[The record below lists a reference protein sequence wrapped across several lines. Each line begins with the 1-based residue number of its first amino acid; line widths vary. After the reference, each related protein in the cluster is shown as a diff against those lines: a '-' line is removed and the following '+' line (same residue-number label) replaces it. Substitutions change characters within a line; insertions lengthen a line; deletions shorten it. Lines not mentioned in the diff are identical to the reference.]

1 MNNYSRLYGS
11 LVLTFLIG
19 GCSAIGPDYAK
30 PSTVS
35 PVKFRFSDTNDSAQ
49 HAINTKWWETFE
61 DAELSRN
68 IDLAL
73 TNNQDLLSSQ
83 ASVDSLLGKFDQ
95 AKSYLYPQ
103 INGNG
108 SLDKKGV
115 ANATNNGY
123 MLREGVT
130 STYAASLSLVSY
142 EIDLFGKVRR
152 ANEAA
157 RALLLSSEYARQT
170 LRISIA
176 SSVAAS
182 YIHLASLNGQI
193 ALAKENFQASG
204 DIEQQSALKYRYGS
218 INETIYLQSKS
229 ALESAK
235 ATLSQLQ
242 AAKISEEANFN
253 LLLARNPQEVKTT
266 SLDLLHIPVVPAA
279 LPSSIL
285 TNRPDIAIAEQNL
298 IAANAQIGIARAAY
312 YPSIKLTGMLGI
324 QSLELSNFISNPAK
338 IWEIT
343 PSITLPIFTA
353 GLIEG
358 EVKTAEAE
366 HTKTLLQYQKAIIS
380 AFNDA
385 DNALGQNS
393 ASKDQLMYQTA
404 STQAIQKAFK
414 QSQLQY
420 KVGVISYSDMLLVQ
434 QQWLQASQ
442 QNLIARQNALTSTVN
457 LYKALGGGWEPTS
470 NSLPE
475 LSLLPAGR

>member
-1 MNNYSRLYGS
+1 MTKHSLYGS
-11 LVLTFLIG
+11 LALTLVMG

-30 PSTVS
+30 PSTAV
-35 PVKFRFSDTNDSAQ
+35 PEGFRYSDTNNSGQKAVDAQ
-49 HAINTKWWETFE
+49 WWKSFGDAQLSETIE
-61 DAELSRN
+61 Q
-68 IDLAL
+68 AL
-73 TNNQDLLSSQ
+73 VNNQDIQ
-83 ASVDSLLGKFDQ
+83 TAGASVDSLLGKFDQ

-108 SLDKKGV
+108 SLDQKGV

-170 LRISIA
+170 LRLSIA

-182 YIHLASLNGQI
+182 YITLASLEGQI
-193 ALAKENFQASG
+193 ALAQENFKASY
-204 DIEQQSALKYRYGS
+204 DIEEQSALKYRYGS
-218 INETIYLQSKS
+218 INESVYLQAQS
-229 ALESAK
+229 ASQSAK

-242 AAKISEEANFN
+242 AAKIAEEGRFN
-253 LLLARNPQEVKTT
+253 LLLGRNPQAVKTT
-266 SLDLLHIPVVPAA
+266 SLESIHLPEVPAA
-279 LPSSIL
+279 LPSTL
-285 TNRPDIAIAEQNL
+285 LAHRPDIAVAEQNL
-298 IAANAQIGIARAAY
+298 ISANAQIGIARAAY

-324 QSLELSNFISNPAK
+324 QSLELSSFISNPAK
-338 IWEIT
+338 IWELT
-343 PSITLPIFTA
+343 PSVSIPIFSA

-358 EVKTAEAE
+358 GIKIAEAE
-366 HTKTLLQYQKAIIS
+366 QHKTLFQYQKAIVT

-385 DNALGQNS
+385 DTAIGQNTKAKEQLNFQA
-393 ASKDQLMYQTA
+393 ASQKA
-404 STQAIQKAFK
+404 VQKAFEQAK
-414 QSQLQY
+414 LRY
-420 KVGVISYSDMLLVQ
+420 KVGTIAYSDLLLVQ

-442 QNLIARQNALTSTVN
+442 STQIAKQNALIASIN
-457 LYKALGGGWEPTS
+457 LYKALGGGWDSSDNT
-470 NSLPE
+470 LPQ